1 MSINEVS
8 ELLSVSKSQLR
19 FYEKLRII
27 NPIMKNSSGKRDYS
41 EKDLLLIKLVLFLKK
56 LGMPL
61 KNINEFIELKKE
73 GDVTLDERRK
83 KLEELL
89 LETENIILE
98 KIESKKILENLIK
111 SDDLKACFNC
121 KK

>member
-8 ELLSVSKSQLR
+8 
-19 FYEKLRII
+19 
-27 NPIMKNSSGKRDYS
+27 
-41 EKDLLLIKLVLFLKK
+41 
-56 LGMPL
+56 
-61 KNINEFIELKKE
+61 
-73 GDVTLDERRK
+73 
-83 KLEELL
+83 ELL

-98 KIESKKILENLIK
+98 KIESKILENLIQ